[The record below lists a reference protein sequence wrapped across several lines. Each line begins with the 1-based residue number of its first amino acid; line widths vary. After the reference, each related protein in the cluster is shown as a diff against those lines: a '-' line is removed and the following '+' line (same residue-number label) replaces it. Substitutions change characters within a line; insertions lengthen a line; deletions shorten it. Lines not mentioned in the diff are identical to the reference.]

1 MSDHPPMRR
10 ASDQQSTIPWAQVG
24 VVCTV
29 LVLGGTGLS
38 WLTGGLHPQ
47 WSAEIEALKTSNADL
62 KNDLKNAV
70 SELQA
75 AQKTAAAQAASDRTQ
90 LTERIEA
97 AKELFNTRLNGMWRP
112 SDYAERDSHLHDLD
126 ARGDSIRDRL
136 TKLEYGYTDLDKRVT
151 GLSSAPVRNPRQ

>member
-10 ASDQQSTIPWAQVG
+10 ATDHHVAIPWAQVG

-29 LVLGGTGLS
+29 LVLLVGAVS
-38 WLTGGLHPQ
+38 WVTGGLHPQ
-47 WSAEIEALKTSNADL
+47 WSADITELRASNASLTSEL
-62 KNDLKNAV
+62 KASV
-70 SELQA
+70 SDLQA
-75 AQKTAAAQAASDRTQ
+75 AQRAAAAAAASDRAQ
-90 LTERIEA
+90 LTERIDA

-151 GLSSAPVRNPRQ
+151 GLSAAPVRNPRQ